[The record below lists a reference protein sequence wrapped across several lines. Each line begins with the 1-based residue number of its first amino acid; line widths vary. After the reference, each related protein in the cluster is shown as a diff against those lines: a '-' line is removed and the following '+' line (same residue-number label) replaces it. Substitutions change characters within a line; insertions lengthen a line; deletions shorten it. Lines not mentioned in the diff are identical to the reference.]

1 MTLRSVK
8 ASKFSG
14 FFWNAL
20 LMVDIAKLIRWV
32 NLGEKQAKLAV
43 FAKNRRN
50 PTEMQGKFWIKMAS
64 GPEIEQVRA
73 KTTRRKGT
81 KARS

>member
-1 MTLRSVK
+1 MECKGIEFRR
-8 ASKFSG
+8 

-20 LMVDIAKLIRWV
+20 LMVDIVKFIRGV
-32 NLGEKQAKLAV
+32 NLAEKQAKLAV

-73 KTTRRKGT
+73 KPPVGREQKLEVG
-81 KARS
+81 S